1 MNQEH
6 DSQTPPASARAEAAR
21 QKMLAAALDVFGRYG
36 FDGASTRQLTE
47 AAGVNLQAI
56 PYYFGSKEGLY
67 IATAEYLMARIDT
80 HVGDMRARIGTH
92 LMALDAAGETLG
104 ETQARLFLTE
114 ILQTMV
120 TLFVGKESE
129 SWARFLIR
137 EQMEPTE
144 AFTRV
149 YQGIMRPMI
158 EMGRRLIGAI
168 LGEDPASE
176 HVRLR
181 TFTLIGGILVFRVTH
196 AAVLAQMEWD
206 GVGPKQVEILRGLT
220 AELVDMLGPS
230 AKGGAA

>member
-1 MNQEH
+1 MTREANNE
-6 DSQTPPASARAEAAR
+6 PPASARAEIAR
-21 QKMLAAALDVFGRYG
+21 QKMLSAALDVFGRYG
-36 FDGASTRQLTE
+36 FDGASTRHLAD

-67 IATAEYLMARIDT
+67 LATAEYLMMRINT
-80 HVGDMRARIGTH
+80 HVGDMRARVGAH
-92 LMALDAAGETLG
+92 LLALDAAGQPLDEA
-104 ETQARLFLTE
+104 EARHFLIE

-120 TLFVGKESE
+120 TLFVGGESE

-149 YQGIMRPMI
+149 YQGLMRPMI

-168 LGEDPASE
+168 LHEDPASE

-181 TFTLIGGILVFRVTH
+181 TFTLLGSILVFRVAH

-206 GVGPKQVEILRGLT
+206 GVGPEQVETVRGLA
-220 AELVDMLGPS
+220 AELVDSIGSPKGS
-230 AKGGAA
+230 AA

>member
-1 MNQEH
+1 MTQEH
-6 DSQTPPASARAEAAR
+6 DNQPPASARAEIAR
-21 QKMLAAALDVFGRYG
+21 QKMLSAALDVFGRYG
-36 FDGASTRQLTE
+36 FDGASTRQLTD

-67 IATAEYLMARIDT
+67 IATAEYLMTRIDT
-80 HVGDMRARIGTH
+80 HVGDMRTRIGAH
-92 LMALDAAGETLG
+92 LMALDAASEPLG
-104 ETQARLFLTE
+104 EAKARLFLIE

-149 YQGIMRPMI
+149 YQGLMRPMI

-168 LGEDPASE
+168 LHEDPASE

-181 TFTLIGGILVFRVTH
+181 AFNLLGSILVFRFAH
-196 AAVLAQMEWD
+196 AAVLTQMEWD
-206 GVGPKQVEILRGLT
+206 AFGPEQVETLRGLA
-220 AELVDMLGPS
+220 AELVDVIGPS
-230 AKGGAA
+230 KGHAA

>member
-1 MNQEH
+1 MTQKRDN
-6 DSQTPPASARAEAAR
+6 QTPPASARAEAAR
-21 QKMLAAALDVFGRYG
+21 QKMLSAALDVFGRYG

-67 IATAEYLMARIDT
+67 IAAAEYLMQQ
-80 HVGDMRARIGTH
+80 VDMHISGMRMRIGTH
-92 LMALDAAGETLG
+92 LMALDRAGEPLD
-104 ETQARLFLTE
+104 EKQARLFLTE

-120 TLFVGKESE
+120 TLFVAKESE

-144 AFTRV
+144 AFQRV

-181 TFTLIGGILVFRVTH
+181 AFNLIGSILVFRFARAT
-196 AAVLAQMEWD
+196 VLAQMEWD
-206 GVGPKQVEILRGLT
+206 TFGPKQVEILRGLA
-220 AELVDMLGPS
+220 AELVDVIGPS
-230 AKGGAA
+230 KGGAA